1 MTQHIGICSGTEAE
15 GDRAE
20 LSNRALELANYY
32 AQRPPLAA
40 QMIKRGLNA
49 VQMVNAGVMHMDGD
63 QNALSTLSDDFK
75 EARNA
80 FINKKKD

>member
-1 MTQHIGICSGTEAE
+1 
-15 GDRAE
+15 
-20 LSNRALELANYY
+20 
-32 AQRPPLAA
+32 
-40 QMIKRGLNA
+40 MIKRGLNA

-63 QNALSTLSDDFK
+63 QNALSTLSEDFK